1 MNDVDPY
8 QRALESY
15 ELAYS
20 RVVQA
25 RNEWERAGRPFV
37 VEHRNRMLGVAPIWR
52 ALREAERDAARALEV
67 IRLRHSGPDPVAR
80 VRSSIGESPAQK
92 LRRIK

>member
-25 RNEWERAGRPFV
+25 RSEWECAGRPLV

-52 ALREAERDAARALEV
+52 ALREAVRDAARALEV
-67 IRLRHSGPDPVAR
+67 IRTRHSGPISEGARAGDDRRVAR
-80 VRSSIGESPAQK
+80 ARRSVA
-92 LRRIK
+92 